1 MLGFNKYGSYGWV
14 LFENLKGL
22 IESHQSNN
30 LEMRGYYRGCI
41 ATLAGEMAANQM
53 KMDNV
58 EFSTEVYGKQVDRV
72 RRLVDNLLQ
81 QKQEQ
86 LINATHK

>member
-14 LFENLKGL
+14 LFENLKGMV
-22 IESHQSNN
+22 ESLQSDN

-41 ATLAGEMAANQM
+41 AMLTGEIVANKM
-53 KMDNV
+53 KADNI
-58 EFSTEVYGKQVDRV
+58 EFSTEIYEKQVDRV

-81 QKQEQ
+81 QKKQ
-86 LINATHK
+86 

>member
-1 MLGFNKYGSYGWV
+1 MIGFNKSGSYGWV
-14 LFENLKGL
+14 LFENLKGM

-41 ATLAGEMAANQM
+41 ATLAGEMAAQHM
-53 KMDNV
+53 RKDNV
-58 EFSTEVYGKQVDRV
+58 EFSTEVYEKQVGRV

-81 QKQEQ
+81 QK
-86 LINATHK
+86 K

>member
-14 LFENLKGL
+14 LFENLKGM

-41 ATLAGEMAANQM
+41 ATLAGEMAAQHM
-53 KMDNV
+53 RRDNV
-58 EFSTEVYGKQVDRV
+58 EFSTEIYEKQVDRV
-72 RRLVDNLLQ
+72 RQLVDNLLQ
-81 QKQEQ
+81 QKQE
-86 LINATHK
+86 HMKEE